1 LTGIKRKEYR
11 LSWPGHALDLGKKTC
26 IMGVLNVTPDSFS
39 DGGRFFNSDKAL
51 EQGIELVRDGADIID
66 VGGESTRPYSNPVS
80 VDEELERV
88 IPVVEGLKKEIDRP
102 ISIDTCKAA
111 VAREAVKAGA
121 SIINDISALGF
132 DRGMAAAVVEA
143 GVPVVLMHMQG
154 APGNMQVNPSYH
166 DLIPEILNFLK
177 TAADKAVAAGIKRDL
192 IIVDPGIGFGKNFEH
207 NLTIIRE
214 LDRFAALDMPVLLG
228 TSRKSFIGR
237 ILGNE
242 PVERDGGTMATVTA
256 GIMNGAHIVRVH
268 NVKMAVETAKVI
280 DEIIRDEV

>member
-1 LTGIKRKEYR
+1 MTGIKRKEYR